1 MLDARNAR
9 ALMRLA
15 PLRSEEHFFTTQGW
29 RAVLNALELD
39 QTQAL
44 VRLRSIAA
52 PPRHAKA
59 GSPETLSDEKKRVLD
74 EMLRRMNKAICAT
87 AMLGMRACNVFVR
100 WSDLPETTRIVVAE
114 CVVQTLRLLGY
125 ACVFNG
131 LSDAMPFSVAWESR
145 RGGRKDA

>member
-9 ALMRLA
+9 TLMRLA
-15 PLRSEEHFFTTQGW
+15 PMRSEEHFSTTQGW
-29 RAVLNALELD
+29 RAVLNVLELD

-44 VRLRSIAA
+44 VRLRSLAA

-59 GSPETLSDEKKRVLD
+59 GLPETLSDEEKRVLD
-74 EMLRRMNKAICAT
+74 EMLRLMNKVICTT
-87 AMLGMRACNVFVR
+87 AMFGMRACNVCVR
-100 WSDLPETTRIVVAE
+100 WSNLPETTRIAVAE
-114 CVVQTLRLLGY
+114 CAVQTLRLLGY